1 MNKDV
6 FNPKDT
12 ISAKMGKVF
21 IILDGRRYH
30 WMNVKNIE
38 VKGAVETAEIKSLGS
53 YLTRHRQTGVALE
66 GTMTAHWVDSTV
78 QDMVLD
84 LVNNNEQ
91 TFFDVQGVSEDP
103 SSNSGK
109 NAYLFTNCVLD
120 GDVPFF
126 SADSD
131 GEFLEEEIT
140 FKPNGIQ
147 KLSGFT
153 NNTSIIAG

>member
-1 MNKDV
+1 MPNEV

-21 IILDGRRYH
+21 VIINGTRYL

-38 VKGAVETAEIKSLGS
+38 VKGSVETAEIKSLGT
-53 YLTRHRQTGVALE
+53 YFTKFRQTGIELE

-78 QDMVLD
+78 QNMVLD
-84 LVNNNEQ
+84 LIKNNVQ

-103 SSNSGK
+103 SSSSGK
-109 NAYLFTNCVLD
+109 NSYLFTDCIID
-120 GDVPFF
+120 GDIPFF
-126 SADSD
+126 AADSD

-147 KLSGFT
+147 QLEGFT
-153 NNTSIIAG
+153 NSTSIIEG

>member
-1 MNKDV
+1 MVKDV

-12 ISAKMGKVF
+12 ISSKMGKVF
-21 IILDGRRYH
+21 IIIDGRRYH

-38 VKGAVETAEIKSLGS
+38 VKGAVETAEIKSLGT
-53 YLTRHRQTGVALE
+53 YLTKFRQTGVALE

-84 LVNNNEQ
+84 LINNNVQ
-91 TFFDVQGVSEDP
+91 TYFDVQGVSEDP
-103 SSNSGK
+103 SSRSGK
-109 NAYLFTNCVLD
+109 NAYLFTDCVLD
-120 GDVPFF
+120 GDAPFF
-126 SADSD
+126 SADAD

>member
-1 MNKDV
+1 MANEV

-38 VKGAVETAEIKSLGS
+38 VKGSVETAEIKSLGS
-53 YLTRHRQTGVALE
+53 YMTKFRQTGVALE

-78 QDMVLD
+78 QNMVLD
-84 LVNNNEQ
+84 LINKNEQ
-91 TFFDVQGVSEDP
+91 TFFDVQCVSEDP
-103 SSNSGK
+103 SSRSGK

-147 KLSGFT
+147 KLAGFT
-153 NNTSIIAG
+153 NSTSIIAG